1 MNLQFS
7 YTTAVG
13 LSKNILGLIMLL
25 IMNWVVKRL
34 GARGTVL

>member
-1 MNLQFS
+1 MNFQFS

-13 LSKNILGLIMLL
+13 VSKNVLGLLLLL
-25 IMNWVVKRL
+25 IVNYVIRRL

>member
-13 LSKNILGLIMLL
+13 LSNILGLIMLL